1 MPPVRT
7 QAEFE
12 LQDQRKK
19 VNTIQIALSRGNTG
33 HALTKA

>member
-19 VNTIQIALSRGNTG
+19 VNTQ
-33 HALTKA
+33 TKRFVARHCWDMR